1 LYFQELKKR
10 ELSSFHF
17 KITIRKITMKKF
29 MATKNQMSGN
39 KVNFPL
45 AFTLVELLVV
55 IAIIGVLIALLLPA
69 VQAAREAARRMAC
82 TNHMKQFG
90 IAVHN
95 FHDTLQGLPPAGIG
109 VDVSWGHEQRFFSLF
124 AYTYPFIEQQALW
137 EVCKQ
142 RLETNKLIGHDSGW
156 WNNLSQDNKN
166 SFGSVP
172 IMKCPTRRGGVAIT
186 DNIPTSAGY
195 HSSPGPRGDYAFA
208 VAIVTDGSWDTDA
221 NNAWSGQWHT
231 QVGRT
236 NNVSGGTAKPYTEYH
251 RGPFRAALLSNP
263 NAASTWSP
271 RDTFAWISDGTSNQI
286 LFGEKQIFM
295 GNDPNAPQ
303 WGSALNVTWID
314 GGTNPAGTNDSGYLS
329 DGSYL
334 NVFEWQTLASCRG
347 LKFGGS
353 VSGSSILSGGQ
364 RGSLNPPNVFAN
376 IWGGN
381 RLGFGSWHP
390 GICNFTLGDGAVR
403 AFSMTI
409 PADTA
414 AMLTI
419 VNDGRSVQ
427 LP

>member
-1 LYFQELKKR
+1 MCYVICLNFQYLFILRRIKM
-10 ELSSFHF
+10 
-17 KITIRKITMKKF
+17 KIRF
-29 MATKNQMSGN
+29 FRG
-39 KVNFPL
+39 
-45 AFTLVELLVV
+45 FTLVELLVV

-69 VQAAREAARRMAC
+69 VQAAREAARRMSC
-82 TNHMKQFG
+82 TNHMKQLG
-90 IAVHN
+90 IATHN
-95 FHDTLQGLPPAGIG
+95 FHDSLQGLPPSGSG
-109 VDVSWGHEQRFFSLF
+109 VNVSWGHEQRLFSLF
-124 AYTYPFIEQQALW
+124 AYIYPFIEQQALW

-142 RLETNKLIGHDSGW
+142 RLETNGLIGHDSGW
-156 WNNLSQDNKN
+156 WNGLSPENKN

-186 DNIPTSAGY
+186 DNIPTSGIGY

-208 VAIVTDGSWDTDA
+208 VAIVTDGNWDTDT

-231 QVGRT
+231 QAGRT
-236 NNVSGGTAKPYTEYH
+236 DNVSGGTAKPYYEYY
-251 RGPFRAALLSNP
+251 RGPFRAAILSNP

-303 WGSALNVTWID
+303 WASALNVTWVD
-314 GGTNPAGTNDSGYLS
+314 GGSNPTETDDSGYLS

-334 NVFEWQTLASCRG
+334 NVFEYQTLASCRG
-347 LKFGGS
+347 IKFGGYMT
-353 VSGSSILSGGQ
+353 GGSILDGGQ

-376 IWGGN
+376 VWGST

-390 GICNFTLGDGAVR
+390 GICNFTLGDGSVR
-403 AFSMTI
+403 AVTMTI
-409 PADTA
+409 PAETA

-419 VNDGRSVQ
+419 VNDGRPVQ